1 MRGLSI
7 YEPTSTSSSQSSVS
21 SPPTSSIPLLRI
33 AVPPVRLLRFL
44 ARYVGGGP
52 ISESRLVRWEYGNV
66 TFLSRRRDDEKEDEQ
81 LRREKR
87 AEKTNGARQRK
98 QRTGP
103 DNGKNKLSLYANSL
117 VTAFVPRAEINRPR
131 INRPRRVAGFCK
143 PNPATLRELNFQ
155 CNDRST
161 PKRTGPS
168 NGKTKRR
175 CMLTV

>member
-7 YEPTSTSSSQSSVS
+7 DEPTSTSSSQSSVS

-33 AVPPVRLLRFL
+33 AVPPVRLLRYL

-52 ISESRLVRWEYGNV
+52 ISESRLVRWENGNV

-87 AEKTNGARQRK
+87 TRPENGG

-117 VTAFVPRAEINRPR
+117 VTAFVPRAELNRPR
-131 INRPRRVAGFCK
+131 INRPRRVAGYCK
-143 PNPATLRELNFQ
+143 RNLATLRELDFQ

-161 PKRTGPS
+161 PTRTGPD
-168 NGKTKRR
+168 NDKTNRR
-175 CMLTV
+175 CILAV